1 MTDPKPVTLDA
12 FAALQASF
20 QKQSHKAQA
29 YYTAMHEVR
38 KLLKSDDAAGAWM
51 EQAVPALG
59 GKTPAELIREGR
71 AHDVLAHIRTQ
82 GV

>member
-1 MTDPKPVTLDA
+1 MSDDKQLNPDA

-20 QKQSHKAQA
+20 KKQSVKAQA

-38 KLLKSDDAAGAWM
+38 KVLKSDDAASSWM

-59 GKTPAELIREGR
+59 GKSPAQLVRDGR
-71 AHDVLAHIRTQ
+71 ADALLAHIRTL
-82 GV
+82 GG